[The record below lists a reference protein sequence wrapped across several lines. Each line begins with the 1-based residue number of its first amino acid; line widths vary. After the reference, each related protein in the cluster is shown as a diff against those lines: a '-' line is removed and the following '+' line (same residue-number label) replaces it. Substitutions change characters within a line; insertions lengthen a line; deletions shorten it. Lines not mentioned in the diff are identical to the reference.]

1 MYQEHRKFRQP
12 DDENIKVWR
21 YMDFTKFVSLINT
34 QKLYF
39 TRADIFKDPFEGSWP
54 LKNIELRKKLYT
66 GRTKSGQKMSN
77 DEVSKMIES
86 YKLHNAINCW
96 HANEYES
103 SAMWSLYLKCDEGVA
118 IQTTYNRLKESII
131 DNEKVFLGNVTYID
145 YETESIYQFSKLVP
159 FFHKRKCFEHERE
172 VRAIVNFKKEILT
185 DGLQISVDLENLIQ
199 NLYVPPNSS
208 KWFFELVK
216 NEVIKFGYAFKVKQ
230 SSMDSIPLF

>member
-39 TRADIFKDPFEGSWP
+39 SRADKFNDPFEGSWP
-54 LKNIELRKKLYT
+54 LKNIELREKLYK
-66 GRTKSGQKMSN
+66 GRTISGQKMSN

-103 SAMWSLYLKCDEGVA
+103 SAMWNLYLKCDEGVA
-118 IQTTYNRLKESII
+118 IQTTYKRLKTSII
-131 DNEKVFLGNVTYID
+131 DNEKVFLGNVRYID
-145 YETESIYQFSKLVP
+145 YETESIYQFSNLEP

-172 VRAIVNFKKEILT
+172 VRAIVNFENEILM

-199 NLYVPPNSS
+199 NLYVPPNSPE
-208 KWFFELVK
+208 WFFALVK
-216 NEVIKFGYAFKVKQ
+216 NEVVKCGYAFKVKQ
-230 SSMDSIPLF
+230 SLMDSIPLF